1 VPPLG
6 YRVAEHKLV
15 VIGSEAEIVCLIF
28 AAMPTMEL
36 AREQKFADSTLER
49 SGFER
54 SVPR

>member
-6 YRVAEHKLV
+6 YRIAEHKLV
-15 VIGSEAEIVCLIF
+15 VIDSEAEIVRLIF
-28 AAMPTMEL
+28 AAMPTIEL

>member
-6 YRVAEHKLV
+6 YRIAEHKLV
-15 VIGSEAEIVCLIF
+15 VIDSEAEI

-36 AREQKFADSTLER
+36 VREQKFADSTLER